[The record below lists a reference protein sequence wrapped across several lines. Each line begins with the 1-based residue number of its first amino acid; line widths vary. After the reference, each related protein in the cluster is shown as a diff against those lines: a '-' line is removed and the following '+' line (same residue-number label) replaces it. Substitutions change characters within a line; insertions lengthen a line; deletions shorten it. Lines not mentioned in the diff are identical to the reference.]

1 MTASLI
7 LKWHQFAKVKI
18 LCQDIIYYFLK
29 RYLALI
35 RV

>member
-18 LCQDIIYYFLK
+18 LGQDIIYYFLTND
-29 RYLALI
+29 I
-35 RV
+35 